1 MTYKD
6 KCKALKEFKESE
18 IYADFIRLA
27 REYYDAGF
35 NKAMDISLDEKARV
49 SYLDFMNGVGKTMTI
64 FNQLEEEYK
73 VLDERE
79 NKNGK

>member
-1 MTYKD
+1 
-6 KCKALKEFKESE
+6 
-18 IYADFIRLA
+18 
-27 REYYDAGF
+27 
-35 NKAMDISLDEKARV
+35 MDISLDEKARV

-79 NKNGK
+79 NENGKWNNEWTTNARQH

>member
-1 MTYKD
+1 
-6 KCKALKEFKESE
+6 
-18 IYADFIRLA
+18 
-27 REYYDAGF
+27 
-35 NKAMDISLDEKARV
+35 MDISLDEKARV

-79 NKNGK
+79 NKNGKWNNERTTNARQH

>member
-1 MTYKD
+1 
-6 KCKALKEFKESE
+6 
-18 IYADFIRLA
+18 
-27 REYYDAGF
+27 
-35 NKAMDISLDEKARV
+35 MDISLDEKVRV

-79 NKNGK
+79 NENGKWINGWTTNARQH